1 MTSRLNCGAGKA
13 DPVGPG
19 LNLNFDA
26 DDDFLGDGA
35 AKASNLPDF
44 SDLDKQLQQE
54 DCNAA
59 VNQVKYPSAID
70 EHLLYEHV
78 WTVLYIQCTDVYSTV
93 VVCCCWILQDGYPAA
108 ATAPSVIVAEAPDA
122 NILKT
127 RTYVSHSNLLNCW
140 VCWDVHD
147 VHSETKSESWVR
159 TVLFFGLLT
168 QAPVQKKHWRVSV
181 CTSVQLN
188 SCGEKVRCAKLV
200 QHSSHIKH
208 CASLCYQNTPILH
221 HTPQRNRQSAWF
233 FLKAAKL
240 YLSCSLFVL
249 AIWFIQEVTGGHC
262 DLWDSLDVSMAQHG
276 TMFCVLACFWCHWGL
291 VHYLW
296 QVLSNAKT
304 LAVWL

>member
-35 AKASNLPDF
+35 AKASKLPDF

-159 TVLFFGLLT
+159 TVLFFWFAHTSTSPEKTLKSFSLYKRSIELVWGKGTLRKARAT
-168 QAPVQKKHWRVSV
+168 FKSYQALCLIVP
-181 CTSVQLN
+181 
-188 SCGEKVRCAKLV
+188 
-200 QHSSHIKH
+200 H
-208 CASLCYQNTPILH
+208 CAIKTLPYSIILPNG
-221 HTPQRNRQSAWF
+221 TDNQLDF
-233 FLKAAKL
+233 FWKL
-240 YLSCSLFVL
+240 LSC
-249 AIWFIQEVTGGHC
+249 I
-262 DLWDSLDVSMAQHG
+262 
-276 TMFCVLACFWCHWGL
+276 
-291 VHYLW
+291 
-296 QVLSNAKT
+296 
-304 LAVWL
+304 

>member
-26 DDDFLGDGA
+26 DDDFLGDG

-140 VCWDVHD
+140 VCWDVH
-147 VHSETKSESWVR
+147 SETKSESWVR
-159 TVLFFGLLT
+159 TVLFFWFAHT
-168 QAPVQKKHWRVSV
+168 STSPEKNIEEFQFVQAFNWTRVGKRYAAQS
-181 CTSVQLN
+181 
-188 SCGEKVRCAKLV
+188 SCNIQVI
-200 QHSSHIKH
+200 SSIVPH
-208 CASLCYQNTPILH
+208 CASLCLIVPHCASLCLIVLSKH
-221 HTPQRNRQSAWF
+221 SHTPSYSPTEPTISLIF
-233 FLKAAKL
+233 FE
-240 YLSCSLFVL
+240 SC
-249 AIWFIQEVTGGHC
+249 
-262 DLWDSLDVSMAQHG
+262 
-276 TMFCVLACFWCHWGL
+276 
-291 VHYLW
+291 
-296 QVLSNAKT
+296 
-304 LAVWL
+304 